1 MPDVPA
7 RTTDVAALALDYG
20 DRLIVGT
27 VRDLHHAV
35 SRRVFRATRV
45 VSGQVP
51 ESLHDAVVTS
61 VYGAISGVLRVSSG
75 SIRALASQGVGRP
88 IEDTHRGRLVVAAV
102 NGLIGDEL
110 RMLDDPQAITMAV
123 RIDGDDVPASSWPL
137 AQAFRGGTSHP
148 VVFLHGLCEN
158 DESWAGSAKV
168 HGTTYAERIVAETD
182 GTPVM
187 VRYNTGLHISENGK
201 HLDALLQQLVAS
213 WPVPVTRIT
222 LVGHSMGG
230 LVARAATNH
239 ATASGQTWQH
249 LVRDIVCLGT
259 PHAGANLEKAAHL
272 GSRLLRFWPESSPF
286 STILES
292 RSAGIVDLR
301 HGYISQDEW
310 EGQDLTG
317 QWGLDRIAAAPL
329 PGAEYHFV
337 AATLG
342 ASRRHPLSS
351 VLGDLLVHFSS
362 ATGVGKAGPIVDGAR
377 FEYLPSAHHFALLN
391 HPRIG
396 DWLVEW
402 INVRTR
408 HPRSLP
414 AAPRQ
419 ARTILSPI
427 VRNPLDIQQP
437 FDLRPS
443 TDSGRN

>member
-1 MPDVPA
+1 MPGSPA

-20 DRLIVGT
+20 DRLVLGT
-27 VRDLHHAV
+27 VRDLHRAV
-35 SRRVFRATRV
+35 ATRAFGATRIV
-45 VSGQVP
+45 GGRLP

-61 VYGAISGVLRVSSG
+61 FYGAVSGVLRVSSG
-75 SIRALASQGVGRP
+75 SVRALSSRGVGRP
-88 IEDTHRGRLVVAAV
+88 IEDTRQGRLVVAAV

-123 RIDGDDVPASSWPL
+123 RLEGEDVPPTGWQL
-137 AQAFRGGTSHP
+137 AEAFREGTSHP

-158 DESWAGSAKV
+158 DESWANFAKV
-168 HGTTYAERIVAETD
+168 SGTTYAQRILAETD

-187 VRYNTGLHISENGK
+187 IRYNTGLHISENGK

-213 WPVPVTRIT
+213 WPVPVTRLT

-239 ATASGQTWQH
+239 ATASGQTWQQ
-249 LVRDIVCLGT
+249 LVRDVVCLGT
-259 PHAGANLEKAAHL
+259 PHTGAALEKVAHL
-272 GSRLLRFWPESSPF
+272 GSRLLRFWPESRPF
-286 STILES
+286 STLLDS

-329 PGAEYHFV
+329 PNAEYHFV

-342 ASRRHPLSS
+342 ASQRHPYSS

-362 ATGVGKAGPIVDGAR
+362 ATGVGRSGPVVDGAR
-377 FEYLPSAHHFALLN
+377 FEYIPSAHHFVLLN
-391 HPRIG
+391 HPRVG

-408 HPRSLP
+408 NPRALP

-419 ARTILSPI
+419 A
-427 VRNPLDIQQP
+427 
-437 FDLRPS
+437 
-443 TDSGRN
+443 

>member
-1 MPDVPA
+1 MSAPA

-27 VRDLHHAV
+27 ARDMHQAV
-35 SRRVFRATRV
+35 ARRVFRATRMV
-45 VSGQVP
+45 GGRVP
-51 ESLHDAVVTS
+51 EPVHDAVVTS

-75 SIRALASQGVGRP
+75 SVRALATRGVGRP
-88 IEDTHRGRLVVAAV
+88 IESSPRGRLVVAAI

-123 RIDGDDVPASSWPL
+123 RAEGADVPASGWPL
-137 AQAFRGGTSHP
+137 AEAFRDATSHP
-148 VVFLHGLCEN
+148 VIFLHGLCEN
-158 DESWAGSAKV
+158 DESWSNGARTI
-168 HGTTYAERIVAETD
+168 GTTYVERVAGETD

-201 HLDALLQQLVAS
+201 HLDALIQQLVAS
-213 WPVPVTRIT
+213 WPVEVTRIT
-222 LVGHSMGG
+222 LIGHSMGG

-239 ATASGQTWQH
+239 ATAAGEVWQH
-249 LVRDIVCLGT
+249 LVRDVICLGT
-259 PHAGANLEKAAHL
+259 PHAGANLEKVAHL
-272 GSRLLRFWPESSPF
+272 GSRLLRFWPESTPF
-286 STILES
+286 GAILDA

-301 HGYISQDEW
+301 HGYITRDEW

-329 PGAEYHFV
+329 PHAEYHFV

-342 ASRRHPLSS
+342 ASQRHPLSS

-362 ATGVGKAGPIVDGAR
+362 ATGVGRTGPIVDGAR

-391 HPRIG
+391 HPQVG
-396 DWLVEW
+396 DWIVEW
-402 INVRTR
+402 LNARTR
-408 HPRSLP
+408 DPLAI

-419 ARTILSPI
+419 A
-427 VRNPLDIQQP
+427 
-437 FDLRPS
+437 
-443 TDSGRN
+443 

>member
-1 MPDVPA
+1 MSAEPA

-27 VRDLHHAV
+27 AREMHQAV
-35 SRRVFRATRV
+35 ATRVFRATRMV
-45 VSGQVP
+45 GGRVP

-75 SIRALASQGVGRP
+75 SVRAMATRGVGRP
-88 IEDTHRGRLVVAAV
+88 IESGPRGRLVVAAI

-123 RIDGDDVPASSWPL
+123 RHEGADVPATGWPL
-137 AQAFRGGTSHP
+137 AEAFRDATSHP
-148 VVFLHGLCEN
+148 VIFLHGLCEN
-158 DESWAGSAKV
+158 DESWANGSKTV
-168 HGTTYAERIVAETD
+168 GTTYAERIAAETD

-187 VRYNTGLHISENGK
+187 VRYNPGLHISENGK
-201 HLDALLQQLVAS
+201 HLDALLQQVVEA

-222 LVGHSMGG
+222 LIGHSMGG

-239 ATASGQTWQH
+239 ATASGQTWHH
-249 LVRDIVCLGT
+249 LVRNVVCLGT
-259 PHAGANLEKAAHL
+259 PHSGAALEKVAHV
-272 GSRLLRFWPESSPF
+272 GSRVLRAVPETRPF
-286 STILES
+286 GRILES

-301 HGYISQDEW
+301 HGYITKDEW

-329 PGAEYHFV
+329 PHAEYHFV

-342 ASRRHPLSS
+342 ASQRHPLSA

-362 ATGVGKAGPIVDGAR
+362 ATGVGRAGPIVDGAT

-391 HPRIG
+391 HPQVG

-402 INVRTR
+402 LNSRTR
-408 HPRSLP
+408 NLLALP
-414 AAPRQ
+414 AAPRR
-419 ARTILSPI
+419 A
-427 VRNPLDIQQP
+427 
-437 FDLRPS
+437 
-443 TDSGRN
+443 

>member
-1 MPDVPA
+1 MPVEPA

-27 VRDLHHAV
+27 VRDLHRAV
-35 SRRVFRATRV
+35 STRAFRATRV
-45 VSGQVP
+45 VGGHVP

-61 VYGAISGVLRVSSG
+61 LYGAISGVLRLSSG
-75 SIRALASQGVGRP
+75 TVRALSSKGVGRP
-88 IEDTHRGRLVVAAV
+88 IEQTRRGRLIVAAV

-110 RMLDDPQAITMAV
+110 RMLDDPQAITMAIRV
-123 RIDGDDVPASSWPL
+123 DGEDVSATGWPL
-137 AQAFRGGTSHP
+137 AEAFRAGTSHP

-158 DESWAGSAKV
+158 DESWSNYAERS
-168 HGTTYAERIVAETD
+168 GTTYAERIVAETD

-187 VRYNTGLHISENGK
+187 IRYNTGLHISENGK
-201 HLDALLQQLVAS
+201 HLDTLLQQLVVS

-230 LVARAATNH
+230 LVVRAATNH

-249 LVRDIVCLGT
+249 LVRDVVCLGT
-259 PHAGANLEKAAHL
+259 PHAGANLEKVAHL

-286 STILES
+286 SAILES

-301 HGYISQDEW
+301 HGYITQDEW

-329 PGAEYHFV
+329 PHAEYHFV

-342 ASRRHPLSS
+342 ASQGHPLSS

-362 ATGVGKAGPIVDGAR
+362 ATGVGRAGPIVDGAR
-377 FEYLPSAHHFALLN
+377 FEYLPSVHHFALLN
-391 HPRIG
+391 HPRVG

-402 INVRTR
+402 LNARTR
-408 HPRSLP
+408 TMRALP
-414 AAPRQ
+414 AAP
-419 ARTILSPI
+419 
-427 VRNPLDIQQP
+427 
-437 FDLRPS
+437 LRA
-443 TDSGRN
+443 